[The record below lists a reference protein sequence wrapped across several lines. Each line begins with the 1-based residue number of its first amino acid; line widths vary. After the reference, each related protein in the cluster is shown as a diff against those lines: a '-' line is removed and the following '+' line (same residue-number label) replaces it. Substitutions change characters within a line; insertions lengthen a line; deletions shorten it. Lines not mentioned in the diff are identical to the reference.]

1 MRFVGAAGGASGMD
15 DRAGRCGGEGR
26 ERAGR
31 VPAVLAGLAVVA
43 TVVVGCG
50 GSGPRGGSAQADG
63 KGPGPAPDLTFVD
76 GDGRHRSL
84 AEFRGKVVLL
94 NVWAPWCE
102 PCREELASLDGL
114 QTKLAGP
121 DFEVVALCEDLNG
134 PGGVARYYAKHGIR
148 TLGVYV
154 DGSFA
159 APRLLGTHG
168 IPTTLL
174 IDKDGREIG
183 RTVGAASWD
192 DRDVIEVIRRRLGR
206 DTAPAPG
213 TDAGPAQG
221 G

>member
-15 DRAGRCGGEGR
+15 DRAGGCGGEGR
-26 ERAGR
+26 GRAGR

-43 TVVVGCG
+43 AVLAGCA

-192 DRDVIEVIRRRLGR
+192 DRDVIEDIRRRLGR
-206 DTAPAPG
+206 ETTPAPG